1 MDFMIVNQSIDADQ
15 KSQKQHMGL
24 TVTNK
29 QKRDTF
35 ISKRETGKYLYEF
48 IVS

>member
-24 TVTNK
+24 TVWLNKGGTFFPTNI
-29 QKRDTF
+29 DFTF
-35 ISKRETGKYLYEF
+35 F
-48 IVS
+48 C